1 MEEQPKIIDTVS
13 MSEEASTK
21 DTKKDKKK
29 DKKEKKDADK
39 EELSL
44 MKKKMKVLKQALKD
58 ESGTKEKMQAEI
70 NQSSSLIEN
79 LKQEIIDKNKKY
91 QTLFQEKT
99 NLEDSMMY
107 GAGKKDN

>member
-1 MEEQPKIIDTVS
+1 
-13 MSEEASTK
+13 
-21 DTKKDKKK
+21 
-29 DKKEKKDADK
+29 
-39 EELSL
+39 
-44 MKKKMKVLKQALKD
+44 
-58 ESGTKEKMQAEI
+58 MQAEI

>member
-1 MEEQPKIIDTVS
+1 

-44 MKKKMKVLKQALKD
+44 MKKKMKVLK
-58 ESGTKEKMQAEI
+58 
-70 NQSSSLIEN
+70 
-79 LKQEIIDKNKKY
+79 
-91 QTLFQEKT
+91 
-99 NLEDSMMY
+99 
-107 GAGKKDN
+107 